1 MKPVQPPSKRD
12 GSMIS
17 GSERNYNGDGYQSA
31 NNQLFNNNGGYM
43 SQGQSDN
50 ESGRLSNPQSYKLNN
65 MNAMNI
71 RKVSPNQGLA

>member
-1 MKPVQPPSKRD
+1 
-12 GSMIS
+12 
-17 GSERNYNGDGYQSA
+17 
-31 NNQLFNNNGGYM
+31 M

-71 RKVSPNQGLA
+71 RKVSPNQGLAQPINNI